1 MERVMLKKLYIEP
14 TTGCNLNCKMCFRH
28 TWFDEPICD
37 LSLEH
42 FRRVIASMPSSVE
55 TIFFGGMGEP
65 LFHKD
70 ICDMVRIAADTGAE
84 VELLTNGTLL
94 TETMIHNLI
103 DAGLSRLW
111 ISIDD
116 LESDISTNT
125 NMDPEELEHSGHDHS
140 GKVLSNIRALN
151 RIRQQQL
158 SSLSLGITFVAMRSN
173 VHQLAKLPYF
183 IAQYLVDEV
192 NVSNI
197 SPVDESSKNEMLYTV
212 LVDMYSGPGRGSVL
226 PNVRLPYFDMNLPEV
241 AGGIRSLMTKQNFH
255 LYFNDQPVLR
265 KTGYCKFV
273 REGMAFVRSDGAV
286 APCMALLHNGYTW
299 LNNIRRKITHCSFG
313 NIKEQSLSEIWNS
326 AEYKTFRK
334 KFDEFDFS
342 PCMYCGHCELFS
354 ENKEDCIGNSHPTCG
369 GCLWAEG
376 VLSCP

>member
-1 MERVMLKKLYIEP
+1 MLKKLYIEP
-14 TTGCNLNCKMCFRH
+14 TTKCNLNCKMCFRH

-37 LSLEH
+37 LNLEDY
-42 FRRVIASMPSSVE
+42 RRVLETMPKTVE

-70 ICDMVRIAADTGAE
+70 ILEMIRLAAETGVD

-94 TETMIHNLI
+94 TETMINGLL

-116 LESDISTNT
+116 LETDSSINARSDQAAEHAGHN
-125 NMDPEELEHSGHDHS
+125 HSGQ
-140 GKVLSNIRALN
+140 VLSNIRTLN
-151 RIRQQQL
+151 KIRQKRL
-158 SSLSLGITFVAMRSN
+158 SCLSLGITFVAMKSN
-173 VHQLAKLPYF
+173 AHQLAKLPFF
-183 IAQYLVDEV
+183 IAQHVVDEV

-197 SPVDESSKNEMLYTV
+197 SPTDESSQDEMLYTG
-212 LVDMYSGPGRGSVL
+212 LVNMYTGPGKGSIL
-226 PNVRLPYFDMNLPEV
+226 PTVRLPYFDMNIPEAA
-241 AGGIRSLMTKQNFH
+241 AGIQNLMRKQNFN

-273 REGMAFVRSDGAV
+273 REGMTFVRADGKV
-286 APCMALLHNGYTW
+286 CPCMALLHNGYTW
-299 LNNIRRKITHCSFG
+299 MHNIERKITHCSFG
-313 NIKEQSLSEIWNS
+313 NIKTPPLSDIWS
-326 AEYKTFRK
+326 SKDYTMFRR
-334 KFDEFDFS
+334 KFDDFEFAS
-342 PCMYCGHCELFS
+342 CLYCGHCELFS
-354 ENKEDCIGNSHPTCG
+354 ENQEDCIGNTHPACG